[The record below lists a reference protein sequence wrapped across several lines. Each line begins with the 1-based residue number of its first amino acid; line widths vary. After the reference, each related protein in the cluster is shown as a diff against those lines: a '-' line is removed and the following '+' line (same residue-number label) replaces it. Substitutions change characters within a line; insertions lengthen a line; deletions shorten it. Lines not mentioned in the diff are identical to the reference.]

1 MHLLQGPAP
10 HGVLSALGRQGSCH
24 RRKCSSE
31 TAHAKSD
38 RLEGAASQ
46 LRSHAGGLADGV
58 LGLRCTLDPTLL

>member
-24 RRKCSSE
+24 RRICSPE
-31 TAHAKSD
+31 PPHAKGD
-38 RLEGAASQ
+38 RLELQLPSQ
-46 LRSHAGGLADGV
+46 DLTTGGLAGGV